1 MYNKI
6 KIGRPNPAPFSPPH
20 AYHKWVV
27 GRCFVEAVSSSCR
40 RGLGCRTQDAVSWE
54 TRWMGCAGS
63 KAVAEPPVLTAG
75 PVVATVTP
83 ATRPTASTQEL
94 EQQRQRLPGAPTI
107 HDSGEGHHQVLSPS
121 VPPPPPPGRI
131 RKRTRRKPAGTQNGD
146 DITDVAF
153 IDDELSP
160 IDTNDPRS
168 PMVAVGAP
176 RMWKA
181 ASYFLVLAPR
191 GFGPKAQ
198 ARPVI

>member
-1 MYNKI
+1 
-6 KIGRPNPAPFSPPH
+6 
-20 AYHKWVV
+20 
-27 GRCFVEAVSSSCR
+27 
-40 RGLGCRTQDAVSWE
+40 
-54 TRWMGCAGS
+54 MGCAGS

-160 IDTNDPRS
+160 IDANDPRS